1 MFEWLRLKKTEEEPV
16 ADTRIDAKD
25 HQFTITRCPRPEPHV
40 PLRLAGLSPIP
51 KWTHPGKKGK
61 VIICSNCGGDV
72 RVFNFSW
79 TTLTCA
85 FCEADI
91 EKGDWLL
98 AAQEE
103 DETEA

>member
-1 MFEWLRLKKTEEEPV
+1 MKLKLFKRKAQAEEPV
-16 ADTRIDAKD
+16 VDTRIDAKD
-25 HQFTITRCPRPEPHV
+25 HQFTVECPRPEPHI

-79 TTLTCA
+79 TALTCSY
-85 FCEADI
+85 CEVNI
-91 EKGDWLL
+91 EKADWLL
-98 AAQEE
+98 AASTDD
-103 DETEA
+103 DE